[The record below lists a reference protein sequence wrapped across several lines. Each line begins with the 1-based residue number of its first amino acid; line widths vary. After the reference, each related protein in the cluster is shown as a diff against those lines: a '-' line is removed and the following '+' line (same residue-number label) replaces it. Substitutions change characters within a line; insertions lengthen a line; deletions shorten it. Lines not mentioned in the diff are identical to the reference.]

1 MRAVRLAGGPT
12 RQADLAALNLAAPVE
27 DGQRILVPQK
37 APRVAGAPASSAGP
51 GGPVSLSSATV
62 TELDALDGV
71 GPMLAAR
78 IVAWREEHGGFSSVD
93 ELDAIPGIGPARFEQ
108 LRELVAP

>member
-71 GPMLAAR
+71 GPTLAAR

-93 ELDAIPGIGPARFEQ
+93 ELLEVPGIGAGRLEA
-108 LRELVAP
+108 LRSQVVP